1 MRIRVLAST
10 ALILSLVS
18 VSPALDKAHYRELQK
33 KAATLA
39 RQKDWAGYK
48 QALMEIGR
56 ELPGDT
62 PRQMLVMASVEMR
75 LGNKAEALKWMEKY
89 AATGLTYDVAA
100 DEDLAAL
107 DKDLAFDAI
116 KQQMQKNSVPIEKT
130 DLVCALSTADIMP
143 EDLTYQSSS
152 KTFFASSVRHHTLFR
167 VKPSDKTCSASEV
180 PLGADGKHWPTLGV
194 SWDERRKVLWLS
206 ASAMPGFSG
215 LAKEEEGKAALLAV
229 DL

>member
-48 QALMEIGR
+48 QVLIEIGR
-56 ELPGDT
+56 ELPGNT
-62 PRQMLVMASVEMR
+62 PRQMLVMASVEMH
-75 LGNKAEALKWMEKY
+75 LGNKAEALRWMQKY

-107 DKDLAFDAI
+107 ANNSEYRPMAA
-116 KQQMQKNSVPIEKT
+116 QMTANKEPIEKAE
-130 DLVCALSTADIMP
+130 LVCSL
-143 EDLTYQSSS
+143 
-152 KTFFASSVRHHTLFR
+152 
-167 VKPSDKTCSASEV
+167 
-180 PLGADGKHWPTLGV
+180 
-194 SWDERRKVLWLS
+194 
-206 ASAMPGFSG
+206 
-215 LAKEEEGKAALLAV
+215 
-229 DL
+229 